1 MYYAE
6 DSNASYETKKNCSNI
21 MEYRKMHL
29 LGRRYDLT
37 TTGCKFL
44 EIGIN
49 VGPPSYVDRGH
60 ELLLS
65 LETWK
70 GFYEQRWNVYKML
83 RNEYKDNFISAGPLT
98 VSVCMLNDATLV
110 RLNSSVR
117 MMMTETTLRHYFS
130 TMSNLQDLIRIR
142 YEYPMEGYLMDNDPQ
157 VRLQLRDEVGVQII
171 PSPVPRSFIQ
181 IRGFINIATWRI
193 RRNER
198 ECNRENQVDIND
210 GYHFLIWGR
219 GGGGG
224 TGACGGVVAVAV
236 ASASPKRTITFRDGT
251 YDLN

>member
-21 MEYRKMHL
+21 MEHRKMRL

-37 TTGCKFL
+37 TTGYKFL

-49 VGPPSYVDRGH
+49 
-60 ELLLS
+60 
-65 LETWK
+65 
-70 GFYEQRWNVYKML
+70 
-83 RNEYKDNFISAGPLT
+83 
-98 VSVCMLNDATLV
+98 
-110 RLNSSVR
+110 
-117 MMMTETTLRHYFS
+117 
-130 TMSNLQDLIRIR
+130 
-142 YEYPMEGYLMDNDPQ
+142 YLMVNNEPQ

-171 PSPVPRSFIQ
+171 PSPVSRSFIQ

-198 ECNRENQVDIND
+198 ECDRENQVDIND
-210 GYHFLIWGR
+210 GYHFFLIWGR

-224 TGACGGVVAVAV
+224 TGACDGVAAVAT
-236 ASASPKRTITFRDGT
+236 ASAMMGGGPQ
-251 YDLN
+251 